1 MPADYNR
8 HLEHRPVKNP
18 VAIATRTAE
27 ARAVL
32 GEIDAAIDAGES
44 AKVDVLHGEL
54 GMSLQRWVAAR
65 SGEDGAVG

>member
-8 HLEHRPVKNP
+8 HLEHRPVVDP
-18 VAIATRTAE
+18 AAIAKRTAE

-32 GEIDAAIDAGES
+32 GEIDRAIEGGES

-54 GMSLQRWVAAR
+54 RVKLQRWVAAR
-65 SGEDGAVG
+65 SGNDGAI

>member
-8 HLEHRPVKNP
+8 HLEHRPVADH
-18 VAIATRTAE
+18 VAIARRTAE

-32 GEIDAAIDAGES
+32 GEIDRAIEGGES

-54 GMSLQRWVAAR
+54 GMRLQRWVAAR